1 MVIVLPADGVWWF
14 GAESDD
20 AGQIDGTAHA
30 NEDFAAAQDRR
41 ARLYIN
47 DNNREQTQKK
57 RIYIYRRNIYSINC
71 ETYIY
76 GALMTNLNDVQL
88 KTYARAY
95 YTVTYR

>member
-47 DNNREQTQKK
+47 DNNRHRKK
-57 RIYIYRRNIYSINC
+57 EYIYRRNIYSINC